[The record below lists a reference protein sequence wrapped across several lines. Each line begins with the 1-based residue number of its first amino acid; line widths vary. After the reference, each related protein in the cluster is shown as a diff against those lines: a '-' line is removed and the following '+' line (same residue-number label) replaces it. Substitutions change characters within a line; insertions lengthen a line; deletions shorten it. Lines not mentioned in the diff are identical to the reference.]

1 MIAQKR
7 AFGLDLRCYAARP
20 IMSMCKAQP
29 RTKVSIEN
37 NNMMNLTKWLAL
49 ICFVAGTAT
58 LLLFL
63 NKAAVDG
70 YVISTS
76 VKTDYI
82 VTGQFGDFVGGVVGT
97 FFALT
102 GTLLIYLTFQEQTKE
117 NKRSAFESSFFE
129 LIKLHRENVSELQYR
144 KHNNGDESLYENRQ
158 VFRVI
163 FQEFIECYREV
174 RKYSNSK
181 DVNDY
186 VTSKYQAKLK
196 EIIKKVNPNISL
208 IEMARIDI
216 AYSIVFYGLGE
227 DGETVIRK
235 NIQTRY
241 NPEYYFKLL
250 YFIKLK
256 PKKSNEHRFN
266 VWSKVRE
273 LDLKELCSLID
284 ELYKFRKQ
292 PENIKNP
299 SPLAAELNMHLA
311 YEKYY
316 GGHQFR
322 LGHYFRHLFQS
333 YKYLHSHK
341 DVKDDDRYSYG
352 KMFRAQLST
361 YEQALLLINS
371 ISSLGMKWEYT
382 AETPKNHKALGL
394 ITEYNLI
401 KNLPGDHLSGIRY
414 KTYYKDVVYESD
426 EQTFSSNK

>member
-1 MIAQKR
+1 
-7 AFGLDLRCYAARP
+7 
-20 IMSMCKAQP
+20 
-29 RTKVSIEN
+29 
-37 NNMMNLTKWLAL
+37 MMNLTKWLAL
-49 ICFVAGTAT
+49 ICFVAGTIT
-58 LLLFL
+58 LLFFL

-82 VTGQFGDFVGGVVGT
+82 VTGQFGDFIGGVVGT

-117 NKRSAFESSFFE
+117 NKRSAFEASFFE
-129 LIKLHRENVSELQYR
+129 MIKLHRENVSEVQYR
-144 KHNNGDESLYENRQ
+144 KFKNGNESLYENRQ

-186 VTSKYQAKLK
+186 VTTKYQARLK
-196 EIIKKVNPNISL
+196 EITKGINPRISL
-208 IEMARIDI
+208 IELARIDI

-227 DGETVIRK
+227 DGESVIRK
-235 NIQTRY
+235 NIQTKY

-256 PKKSNEHRFN
+256 PKKSNALRFEL
-266 VWSKVRE
+266 WSKVRE
-273 LDLKELCSLID
+273 LDLKDLHALID
-284 ELYKFRKQ
+284 ELYKFRKH
-292 PENIKNP
+292 PEKIQAP
-299 SPLAAELNMHLA
+299 STLASELKMHLP

-322 LGHYFRHLFQS
+322 LGHYFRHLYQS
-333 YKYLHSHK
+333 YKYLHNHK
-341 DVKDDDRYSYG
+341 DVKDDDKYSYG
-352 KMFRAQLST
+352 KIYRAQLST
-361 YEQALLLINS
+361 YEQALLLVNS

-382 AETPKNHKALGL
+382 PEMNKSQKDSGL
-394 ITEYNLI
+394 ITKYNLI

-414 KTYYKDVVYESD
+414 KTYYKDVAYESD
-426 EQTFSSNK
+426 EQIFSSNT

>member
-1 MIAQKR
+1 M
-7 AFGLDLRCYAARP
+7 Y
-20 IMSMCKAQP
+20 
-29 RTKVSIEN
+29 
-37 NNMMNLTKWLAL
+37 MMNLTKWLAL
-49 ICFVAGTAT
+49 ICFIAGAIT
-58 LLLFL
+58 LLFFL
-63 NKAAVDG
+63 NKAGVDG
-70 YVISTS
+70 YSVFTS
-76 VKTDYI
+76 SKTNYG

-102 GTLLIYLTFQEQTKE
+102 GTLLIYLTFQEQAKE

-129 LIKLHRENVSELQYR
+129 MIKLHRENVSELQYR
-144 KHNNGDESLYENRQ
+144 KHKNGDEVIYENRQ

-186 VTSKYQAKLK
+186 VTTKYQARLK
-196 EIIKKVNPNISL
+196 EIIKNINPNISL

-227 DGETVIRK
+227 DGESVIRK

-256 PKKSNEHRFN
+256 PKKSNENRFK

-273 LDLKELCSLID
+273 LGLKELPPLID
-284 ELYKFRKQ
+284 ELYKFRKH
-292 PENIKNP
+292 PDRIKSP
-299 SPLAAELNMHLA
+299 STLASELKMHLP

-322 LGHYFRHLFQS
+322 LGHYFRHLYQS
-333 YKYLHSHK
+333 YKYLHNHK
-341 DVKDDDRYSYG
+341 DVKDGDRYSYG
-352 KMFRAQLST
+352 KMYRAQLST

-382 AETPKNHKALGL
+382 PEIIQSKKTSKL
-394 ITEYNLI
+394 IAEYNLI
-401 KNLPGDHLSGIRY
+401 KNLPGGHISGIRY
-414 KTYYKDVVYESD
+414 KTYYKDVAYESD
-426 EQTFSSNK
+426 EQIFSNNTY